1 MRKDEFLR
9 ELRRNL
15 AGLPKDEI
23 DNRVDFYA
31 EMIEDRID
39 EGLEEEEAV
48 AQIGSVDDIV
58 DDIAKDTHFVKLI
71 KEKVKPKREVKTWEI
86 VLLVLGFPLWFPLVV
101 MGLALCTVGYLL
113 IWVFD
118 IVSFA
123 LEFAFIGS
131 FIAGI
136 IAFIASMI
144 TGVPNF
150 LPLGIAIAAL
160 GAAFAFSNVCVV
172 MTKGAFRVS
181 KRIITKI
188 KAKFI
193 RKGSN

>member
-1 MRKDEFLR
+1 MKKEEFLR

-58 DDIAKDTHFVKLI
+58 NDIAKDTHIVKLI
-71 KEKVKPKREVKTWEI
+71 KEKVKPKRQIKTWEI
-86 VLLVLGFPLWFPLVV
+86 VLLVLGFPLWFPLAVT
-101 MGLALCTVGYLL
+101 GILLCAVGYLL

-118 IVSFA
+118 IA
-123 LEFAFIGS
+123 AYAIECAFGAS
-131 FIAGI
+131 FIAGL
-136 IAFIASMI
+136 IAFFAAYSD
-144 TGVPNF
+144 GVTNY
-150 LPLGIAIAAL
+150 LPLGIAVASL
-160 GAAFAFSNVCVV
+160 GGVFAFYNVCVV
-172 MTKGAFRVS
+172 MTKGTFRVS
-181 KRIITKI
+181 KRIVTKI
-188 KAKFI
+188 KARIIK
-193 RKGSN
+193 KGSN